1 MNRRTSNIECRSNS
15 LKTLICMLT
24 NSNAYVTVSTGD
36 IMAITRNFRDTV
48 LKRAEKDSSFRRQL
62 LIEAVN
68 ELLAGDLTAGKAIL
82 RDYINATITFEGL
95 AEKTGKQA
103 KSLHRM
109 LGPNGN
115 PRADNILEIIRVL
128 QDHEHIRLQVKA
140 SRSAA

>member
-1 MNRRTSNIECRSNS
+1 
-15 LKTLICMLT
+15 
-24 NSNAYVTVSTGD
+24 
-36 IMAITRNFRDTV
+36 MAITRNFRDTV

-68 ELLAGDLTAGKAIL
+68 ELLAGDLSAGKAIL

-95 AEKTGKQA
+95 AEKTGKPA